1 MATYLEATT
10 IAINIVT
17 TLATRDALKPPT
29 IGAFTI
35 IAIHKGSWCFNGLN
49 SYLVAKIVAYAIY
62 LVGIKLSYKGL

>member
-1 MATYLEATT
+1 MMTTTMATCE
-10 IAINIVT
+10 
-17 TLATRDALKPPT
+17 ALKPPK
-29 IGAFTI
+29 IGAFII